1 MHVEIPLTRIDNM
14 RTSTKPDKETGDLV
28 TTISVEARI
37 HPGDIARLLNLQKQ
51 KAPLFVNIGS
61 KQAALDLKF
70 EDLKAEP
77 EKVEAEASK
86 STSEAPSATLPSDGK
101 KEASQLEHTE
111 VQTGQEPV
119 AGKPRGKR
127 KPKNE
132 PLFPPSEA

>member
-14 RTSTKPDKETGDLV
+14 RTSTKPDKESGDLV

-77 EKVEAEASK
+77 EKVEAGASK
-86 STSEAPSATLPSDGK
+86 STNEAPSAALPTNGN

-111 VQTGQEPV
+111 VQTEPEP
-119 AGKPRGKR
+119 ATGKPRGKR
-127 KPKNE
+127 KSKSE
-132 PLFPPSEA
+132 PLFPTSEA